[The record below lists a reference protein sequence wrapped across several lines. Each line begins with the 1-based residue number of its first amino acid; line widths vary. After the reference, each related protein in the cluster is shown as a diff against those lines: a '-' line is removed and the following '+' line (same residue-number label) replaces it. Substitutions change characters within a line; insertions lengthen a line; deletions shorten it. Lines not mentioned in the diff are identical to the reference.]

1 MICHDNMMI
10 IQSPRGT
17 QSKKQVGTE
26 LVQDV
31 RKIHRGR
38 FRQAAPNAGG
48 KLRRVAMSQDPA
60 IGGQSTYSLDQQR
73 KNGHAEN
80 LAAWCCLQS
89 KSGKSRAGSCESTGG
104 ALRPDNISDNAS
116 SGCSVFW
123 MISRKQRKYHKTNL
137 KIIIENIYVKFIIKN
152 QN

>member
-123 MISRKQRKYHKTNL
+123 MISRKQRKYLKTNL

-152 QN
+152 